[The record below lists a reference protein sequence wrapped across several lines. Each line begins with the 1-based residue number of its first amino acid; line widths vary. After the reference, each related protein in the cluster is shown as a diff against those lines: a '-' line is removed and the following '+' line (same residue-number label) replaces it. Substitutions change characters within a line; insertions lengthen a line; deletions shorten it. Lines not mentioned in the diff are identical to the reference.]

1 MTYSPEQ
8 MRRKYAQV
16 QGIDPQTRQRLTEE
30 YLPLVKRIAGGVK
43 RKAPS
48 SISLDDLIGAGMLG
62 LVDAITRF
70 DPEREEQFR
79 ALVKRRIRGSM
90 IDEIRSQSPLSR
102 DMRTKSSNLAQAIRD
117 LERDLGRQPNEEE
130 IAERL
135 DIPLEKYH
143 ELLVQL
149 QHATVLSPTIVDQAM
164 DTPRGYPDR
173 VPGNPQD
180 DVIFA
185 ELQGRL
191 ATAISKLSDKQ
202 QRVLAM
208 YYSDEISLKEIGEKF
223 GVSESRICQVRSEA
237 VHRLRAMLED

>member
-1 MTYSPEQ
+1 MNYSPQEIK
-8 MRRKYAQV
+8 RKYAQT
-16 QGIDPQTRQRLTEE
+16 QGIDPQTKARLTEE
-30 YLPLVKRIAGGVK
+30 YLPLVKKIAGSVK

-48 SISLDDLIGAGMLG
+48 SVSIDDLIGAGMLG
-62 LVDAITRF
+62 LVDAISRF

-79 ALVKRRIRGSM
+79 GLVERRVRGSM

-102 DMRTKSSNLAQAIRD
+102 DMRSKSNNLAQTIRD
-117 LERDLGRQPNEEE
+117 LEQKLDRQPSEDE

-135 DIPLEKYH
+135 GIPLEKYH

-164 DTPRGYPDR
+164 DKPRGYPER
-173 VPGNPQD
+173 IPGNPQD

-185 ELQGRL
+185 ELKHRL
-191 ATAISKLSDKQ
+191 ATAISKLPDKQ

-208 YYSDEISLKEIGEKF
+208 YYNDEISLKEIGEKF